1 MDQYKIYSVNG
12 PVVKVTGGRGLAM
25 MDMVHV
31 GELQLTGE
39 VVSVDGDMTTVQVY
53 EDTTGLEPGQVVTT
67 TGAPMS
73 LRLGPGL
80 LGNIFDGIG
89 RPLKELEGISGPF
102 LGRGINLPALDME
115 KKWAVTV
122 EVKVGDAVKPGT
134 PYAHCQE
141 TAAIVHRCLVPAG
154 LTGTV
159 TRAVADGDYT
169 VDEVL
174 VEVTDGA
181 GRVTQLK
188 LSADCPIRSARPMA
202 KRLPITRPL
211 VTGQRI
217 IDTMFPIA
225 KGGTAAIPGPFG
237 AGKTMTQHQ
246 LAKWSDADIIV
257 YLGCGERGNEMT
269 QALEEFSELKDPRTG
284 LPLMNRTIL
293 IANTSNMPVAAR
305 EASV

>member
-211 VTGQRI
+211 GSMSIMAAPPTAPSPMNHVQNSSARRAARKRERVTGICPARARRSGI
-217 IDTMFPIA
+217 FSRA
-225 KGGTAAIPGPFG
+225 GRGGA
-237 AGKTMTQHQ
+237 
-246 LAKWSDADIIV
+246 
-257 YLGCGERGNEMT
+257 CR
-269 QALEEFSELKDPRTG
+269 
-284 LPLMNRTIL
+284 
-293 IANTSNMPVAAR
+293 
-305 EASV
+305 AS